1 MRSLCGHQGDCL
13 PAPPPWAHFCGNP
26 SWCAIPTPIAIAD
39 RGSCLFFLHPSLGLN
54 CWAQV
59 WGPSPGCQRGREQFF
74 WVCRTESLSCQGHI
88 SHHEET
94 VTLPGEDRETGRR
107 TPSLVL
113 TVPEARVREA
123 LTSQA
128 VVGQFLLR
136 GHNSNNN
143 DSSKHLHNTYYKPGI
158 ILRTAY
164 VVTFLLLIT
173 ALEYHHFLLQVGKRR
188 HGE

>member
-1 MRSLCGHQGDCL
+1 M
-13 PAPPPWAHFCGNP
+13 
-26 SWCAIPTPIAIAD
+26 
-39 RGSCLFFLHPSLGLN
+39 
-54 CWAQV
+54 
-59 WGPSPGCQRGREQFF
+59 
-74 WVCRTESLSCQGHI
+74 ESLSCQGHI

-143 DSSKHLHNTYYKPGI
+143 NSKHLYNTYYKPGI